1 MPTTL
6 ARWRDSVFA
15 PFEAGAGLFPFVTP
29 EIRIEQVVEDGR
41 YVVRAEIPGVDPV
54 KDIDVTVKDG
64 TLTIRAERTEEKRD
78 TRHPEAH
85 SEFHYGR
92 LVRVL
97 PLPMTALEESAEATY
112 DNGILQIAFALGV
125 PKESARHIAIRIAK
139 PAAPKP
145 VEPKLAEPK
154 PTAPKA
160 AAEKRETVRK

>member
-15 PFEAGAGLFPFVTP
+15 PFEAGAGLFPFVAP
-29 EIRIEQVVEDGR
+29 EIRIEQLTQDGR
-41 YVVRAEIPGVDPV
+41 FVVRAEIPGVDPA

-64 TLTIRAERTEEKRD
+64 TLAIRAERTEEKRD
-78 TRHPEAH
+78 KAH

-112 DNGILQIAFALGV
+112 DNGILQITFAVGE
-125 PKESARHIAIRIAK
+125 PREPAHHIAIRIAK
-139 PAAPKP
+139 PTA
-145 VEPKLAEPK
+145 PK

-160 AAEKRETVRK
+160 VPEKKDTTRK